1 MDNFKVIYKILH
13 ELEKNMGNEDFVIY
27 PVCAK
32 ELGISFEK
40 WEYLLIA
47 LQDEGYIRGLHIS
60 DKPEDISRYIT
71 DTRGMGITIKGLE
84 YLESSSF
91 MLKAKEELKKEF
103 IKNL

>member
-1 MDNFKVIYKILH
+1 MDNFKLIYKILH
-13 ELEKNMGNEDFVIY
+13 KLEENMGNEDFVIY

-47 LQDEGYIRGLHIS
+47 LQDEGYIRGLGIS

-71 DTRGMGITIKGLE
+71 DTRGVGITIKGLE
-84 YLESSSF
+84 YLDNNPL
-91 MLKAKEELKKEF
+91 MLKVKKELGAGM
-103 IKNL
+103 K

>member
-1 MDNFKVIYKILH
+1 MDNFKLIYKILH
-13 ELEKNMGNEDFVIY
+13 ELEENMGNEDFVIY

-47 LQDEGYIRGLHIS
+47 LQDEGYIRGLGIS
-60 DKPEDISRYIT
+60 DKPEDKLRYIT
-71 DTRGMGITIKGLE
+71 DISSIGITIKGLE
-84 YLESSSF
+84 YLESNPL
-91 MLKAKEELKKEF
+91 MVKAKEEF